1 MTRNGIRVVDL
12 LDDFENFANKFS
24 ILADNHMAAFPGLQ
38 VSYIKIQYRYFIVLK
53 LLLYNMYNVHLLEGR
68 IRFRVIKF
76 LEPDPNFI

>member
-38 VSYIKIQYRYFIVLK
+38 VSYIKIQYRYFILK
-53 LLLYNMYNVHLLEGR
+53 EIILLTGLWIR
-68 IRFRVIKF
+68 IRIYFPSWVRIRIEEGK
-76 LEPDPNFI
+76 IQ

>member
-38 VSYIKIQYRYFIVLK
+38 VSYIKIQYRYFILK
-53 LLLYNMYNVHLLEGR
+53 EIILLTGLWIR
-68 IRFRVIKF
+68 IRIYFPSWVRIRIEKGK
-76 LEPDPNFI
+76 IQ

>member
-38 VSYIKIQYRYFIVLK
+38 VSYIKIQYWYFILK
-53 LLLYNMYNVHLLEGR
+53 EIILLTGLWIR
-68 IRFRVIKF
+68 IRIYFPSWVRIRIEKGK
-76 LEPDPNFI
+76 IQ

>member
-38 VSYIKIQYRYFIVLK
+38 VSYIKIQYRYFILK
-53 LLLYNMYNVHLLEGR
+53 EIILLTGLWIR
-68 IRFRVIKF
+68 IRIYFPFWVRIRIEEGK
-76 LEPDPNFI
+76 IQ